1 MNQGKDDEVRGW
13 EWEGREKGKHFQLFN
28 LYLPMVRS
36 ILNVKS
42 WTCSTRFVWIYLFS
56 PKMSRNE
63 LSTVSSAK
71 STMGLIWVRE
81 PWESWISIWKLQ
93 LNLHYTLACAYSC
106 VASWKELWTW
116 QETFQTSFRR
126 TSIYARADF
135 TWRFFPGRGLVFQYL
150 HFGLGIASC
159 EDMVSQI
166 IKKTVTGLLVIAFC
180 LAGIAKIT
188 DKLSPKVHH
197 QMVSRLD
204 P

>member
-1 MNQGKDDEVRGW
+1 
-13 EWEGREKGKHFQLFN
+13 
-28 LYLPMVRS
+28 
-36 ILNVKS
+36 
-42 WTCSTRFVWIYLFS
+42 
-56 PKMSRNE
+56 MSRNE

-71 STMGLIWVRE
+71 STMGLIWVRK

-106 VASWKELWTW
+106 VASWKEQWTW

-126 TSIYARADF
+126 ASICARADV
-135 TWRFFPGRGLVFQYL
+135 TWRFFPGRGLVVQYL
-150 HFGLGIASC
+150 HFGLGITSC